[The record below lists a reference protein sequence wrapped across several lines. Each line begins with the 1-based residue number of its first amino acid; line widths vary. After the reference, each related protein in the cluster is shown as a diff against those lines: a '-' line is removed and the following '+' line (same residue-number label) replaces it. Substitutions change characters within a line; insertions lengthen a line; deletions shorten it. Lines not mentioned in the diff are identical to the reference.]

1 MSNKPVYIS
10 MLVATLFWSGAFIA
24 GKMAGTV
31 FMPLTLTFFRFFFA
45 LPFIFLLLKIKEPA
59 NFVPAK
65 EQIMPLII
73 LGIVGTLGYHYFF
86 FMALRYT
93 TATNSALIGATNPM
107 VTTVLAVLFFKE
119 KITALRLAG
128 VGISLFGV
136 FSVITGLDPQIIG
149 EMAFNRGDL
158 LMFLGV
164 LCFSVYALLSRKYM
178 MQYKISP
185 LTATAYSFLVCTI
198 LSLVF
203 SLFLENPLA
212 AAGQAPGRV
221 WLEILYMSIL
231 ASVIGYYVQLNSIQK
246 IGAPKT
252 MIFIN
257 LVPVN
262 TIILARVILNEEI
275 SLLKILM
282 ALVIIL
288 GVYLTAR
295 PEKESKSS
303 NR

>member
-10 MLVATLFWSGAFIA
+10 MLIATLFWSGAFIA

-31 FMPLTLTFFRFFFA
+31 FLPLTLTFFRFLFA
-45 LPFIFLLLKIKEPA
+45 LPFIFLLLKLKEPD

-119 KITALRLAG
+119 KITALRLVG

-136 FSVITGLDPQIIG
+136 FGVVTGLDPQIIG
-149 EMAFNRGDL
+149 AMAFNQGDL
-158 LMFLGV
+158 IMFVGV
-164 LCFSVYALLSRKYM
+164 LCFSVYALLSRKFMLKY
-178 MQYKISP
+178 QISP
-185 LTATAYSFLVCTI
+185 LTVTAYSFLVCTI
-198 LSLVF
+198 LSLV
-203 SLFLENPLA
+203 LGLLLENPLA
-212 AAGQAPGRV
+212 TLGQAPGRV
-221 WLEILYMSIL
+221 WVEILYMSIL

-252 MIFIN
+252 MMFVN
-257 LVPVN
+257 LVPVH
-262 TIILARVILNEEI
+262 TIVLAAVILGEKI
-275 SLLKILM
+275 SLLKLLM
-282 ALVIIL
+282 AFVIIL
-288 GVYLTAR
+288 GVYLAAR
-295 PEKESKSS
+295 PEKTIEKQ
-303 NR
+303 